1 MPPTRSAVEQGSR
14 GLWVIVGILAGI
26 VLLFVCTAF
35 ACVGLPILLALF
47 GQK

>member
-1 MPPTRSAVEQGSR
+1 VEQGSR

-26 VLLFVCTAF
+26 VLLFLCMVF
-35 ACVGLPILLALF
+35 VCVGLPVLLTLF